1 MSDKAALKSLISDSY
16 NGMSRPAMF
25 AGIPIMPM
33 VGLLLGGL
41 LSGVAATSLLSW
53 RWGVGC
59 VLVFIAGLFVLR
71 LLCALDAQYLRRVR
85 FGLRRLRLNVSYGKA
100 LMLTSINPNWSQF
113 YGQRFSKQRYAS
125 TEEGKAA
132 GLRSGRAH
140 GDTGR

>member
-53 RWGVGC
+53 RWGIGC

-125 TEEGKAA
+125 TEEGEAA